1 MRRPNGVPA
10 APVAAATTQE
20 QAPHAELLERVVEA
34 TRYTVR
40 DVEAIATH
48 VAKSRLY
55 GLSED
60 QAFTLM
66 MLAESE
72 GLHPIQAMRRFHVIE
87 GRPSMRA
94 DAMQAE
100 FQRHGGRVRWL
111 ESNAEKCSAEFSH
124 PVHQPEPL
132 LVTVTM
138 KELEE
143 SEVAMQWPK
152 LREGEQFDPRRGK
165 IMKDTY
171 KKFPRQMLRARVI
184 SEGVRAVDP
193 GVVVG
198 IYTPEEVSDFEPE
211 PRQLKPPSSTFRGST
226 SHNHSIPDTEQR
238 PAEAEVEVGTH
249 RPVEPARGEC
259 STWIQARIDEAENEW
274 ASICAKAKKPH
285 AFLGDKGKRLN
296 VWQVI
301 NGIVSGWI
309 EHDPPIVEREAFET
323 DGKRDRAKTLEH
335 IRYEWDATAEDRLGL
350 MTDIREYLRGK
361 IEHAATQAE
370 INLDAEPAP
379 QEVTADA

>member
-10 APVAAATTQE
+10 ASIAAPTTQE

-34 TRYTVR
+34 TRYSVR

-111 ESNAEKCSAEFSH
+111 ESNAETCSAEFSH

-138 KELEE
+138 KELVE

-152 LREGEQFDPRRGK
+152 TREGEQFDPRRGK
-165 IMKDTY
+165 IMKDAY
-171 KKFPRQMLRARVI
+171 RKFPRQMLRARVI

-198 IYTPEEVSDFEPE
+198 IYTPEEVSDFEE
-211 PRQLKPPSSTFRGST
+211 PRPSRQAIAPLSVR
-226 SHNHSIPDTEQR
+226 PDPQPESR
-238 PAEAEVEVGTH
+238 HEAIDEE
-249 RPVEPARGEC
+249 PQPQPARGEC
-259 STWIQARIDEAENEW
+259 STWIQARIDETENEW

-335 IRYEWDATAEDRLGL
+335 VRYEWDATAEDRLGL

-361 IEHAATQAE
+361 IEHAATQAGM
-370 INLDAEPAP
+370 NLDAEPEP
-379 QEVTADA
+379 EEVTADA